1 MEIFPPV
8 ALVKGF
14 CTKNSDIFTLS
25 VYLKKKVVLSFFETF
40 NKQPV
45 LKSLYQTDQAVK
57 V

>member
-25 VYLKKKVVLSFFETF
+25 VYFKKKSCF
-40 NKQPV
+40 
-45 LKSLYQTDQAVK
+45 VK
-57 V
+57 FWNIY